1 MGFEKINVKDI
12 VAKKREDSEFD
23 REYKKIRQEYK
34 LIDRVVEERK
44 KKNMTQ
50 KELSNIT
57 GISQQAISR
66 LERERHIPQ
75 MNTFIRLLDGLDLE
89 LAIIE
94 K

>member
-12 VAKKREDSEFD
+12 VAKKREDPEFD

-75 MNTFIRLLDGLDLE
+75 MNTFMRLLDGLDLE

>member
-1 MGFEKINVKDI
+1 MSFEKINVKDI
-12 VAKKREDSEFD
+12 VAKKREDPEFD

-75 MNTFIRLLDGLDLE
+75 MNTFMRLLDGLDLE